1 MTDTGFGR
9 RDVAAAAPESATG
22 NELPFQFTGSGKEYF
37 GIWIVNILLTIITI
51 GIYSAWAKVRNKRYF
66 NGNTD
71 LDGHRFDYHANPIQI
86 LKGRIIVVVIL
97 IALNLLAQLHPA
109 LSLVVLAFYL
119 IALPWVIVRGLR
131 FNANMTSYRNLRFH
145 FEGTKWN
152 AFWTY
157 ILLPALPFLLGAVV
171 IALYALVAQGSSS
184 EAGMFLLFGGLFL
197 VIPIIVI
204 FTIVLIPFI
213 SRANARFLG
222 NGHSYGQSHFAA
234 DPPLK
239 PYYKGLGIALLIVVI
254 PLIIAAALAYP
265 TMSGA
270 TAGLDA
276 ASFGMAQ
283 IGVVISYFGVI
294 VAAIAYA
301 AVSRNVGFNVLSLQN
316 GHRFRSTLTIGR
328 YSWIIITNF
337 LLTIITIGLYIP
349 WAKVRVARYLADN
362 TFMIAN
368 GDLDRFVEGQ
378 VDDRGV
384 ASGEF
389 LDIEGIDFGF

>member
-9 RDVAAAAPESATG
+9 RGTATAPQSAVG
-22 NELPFQFTGSGKEYF
+22 NELPFRFTGSGKEYF
-37 GIWIVNILLTIITI
+37 GIWIVNILLTIVTI

-71 LDGHRFDYHANPIQI
+71 LDGHRFDYHASPIQI
-86 LKGRIIVVVIL
+86 LKGRILVVVVL
-97 IALNLLAQLHPA
+97 VVLNLLAQLHPA

-119 IALPWVIVRGLR
+119 IVLPWVIIRGLR

-152 AFWTY
+152 AFKTFFLW
-157 ILLPALPFLLGAVV
+157 PFAAMLTLGA
-171 IALYALVAQGSSS
+171 
-184 EAGMFLLFGGLFL
+184 
-197 VIPIIVI
+197 
-204 FTIVLIPFI
+204 LIPFS

-222 NGHSYGQSHFAA
+222 NGHRYGQSHFAA
-234 DPPLK
+234 SPPLK
-239 PYYKGLGIALLIVVI
+239 PYYKGLGLALLIAIV
-254 PLIIAAALAYP
+254 PLAIAAI
-265 TMSGA
+265 MFF
-270 TAGLDA
+270 TAITGGGGLEVA
-276 ASFGMAQ
+276 AIGGLQ
-283 IGVVISYFGVI
+283 IAIILFYVGFI
-294 VAAIAYA
+294 VAFIAYA
-301 AVSRNVGFNVLSLQN
+301 AVSRNVGFNALTLQD
-316 GHRFRSTLTIGR
+316 GHQFRSTLTVGR
-328 YSWIIITNF
+328 YSWILISNF
-337 LLTIITIGLYIP
+337 LLTIITIGIYIP

-368 GDLDRFVEGQ
+368 GDLDRFIEGQ